1 LAAVQA
7 EFNAKREELER
18 DVAELEIGKRHVT
31 EENESF
37 RVKFNEEAARR
48 EDAVKNLK
56 HRLAL
61 AEEDTKHFQVLV
73 DETEKKLGTSQGEL
87 AAAWAE
93 LTALRDAV
101 KSVGAQSTSSDS
113 QLAEL
118 RGELARERQ
127 ARVMA
132 VESEQAR
139 TSVVEAHLDEQRHT
153 YDAQMNAAE
162 RKADAAMKTAQKD
175 RQLLAQARDERDVAE
190 RIAADLRV
198 EKDGLERAG
207 VDLREQLKFLRETV
221 GHQKETIESL
231 RLQTPQVIPR
241 PPTMVAIGRVDGFT
255 SPKVAS
261 LSGVVTA
268 QKMDNDV
275 DASAVEQVYVPPKT
289 KGEVSPEMSA
299 ASTQAESPPPA
310 FANATRPGPL
320 LAGSSGRVVEGMGSP
335 KMARGVE
342 GVFSPAQRLQV
353 TMPQHLRRANTVQQP
368 PSFFGGMDGR
378 VNMQVSG
385 MRRVR

>member
-1 LAAVQA
+1 
-7 EFNAKREELER
+7 
-18 DVAELEIGKRHVT
+18 
-31 EENESF
+31 
-37 RVKFNEEAARR
+37 
-48 EDAVKNLK
+48 
-56 HRLAL
+56 
-61 AEEDTKHFQVLV
+61 
-73 DETEKKLGTSQGEL
+73 
-87 AAAWAE
+87 
-93 LTALRDAV
+93 
-101 KSVGAQSTSSDS
+101 
-113 QLAEL
+113 
-118 RGELARERQ
+118 
-127 ARVMA
+127 MA

-139 TSVVEAHLDEQRHT
+139 TAVVEAQLDEQRHT
-153 YDAQMNAAE
+153 YDAQTNAAE
-162 RKADAAMKTAQKD
+162 RKANAALKTAQQD

-221 GHQKETIESL
+221 SHQKETIESL

-310 FANATRPGPL
+310 FAKATRPGPL
-320 LAGSSGRVVEGMGSP
+320 LAGSSGCVVEGMGSP

-342 GVFSPAQRLQV
+342 GVFSPAQRLQAQRTAGFTTPARGPPPGFQGPSPAPGYPGRPGAQV
-353 TMPQHLRRANTVQQP
+353 AMPQHLRRRTQFSSRLASSAEWTVG
-368 PSFFGGMDGR
+368 STFRSRACGG
-378 VNMQVSG
+378 
-385 MRRVR
+385 